1 MNRREFL
8 VGSGALAIRVH
19 DVRNGRKVV
28 FERTFA

>member
-8 VGSGALAIRVH
+8 VGGALAIRVH
-19 DVRNGRKVV
+19 DVRNGKVV

>member
-8 VGSGALAIRVH
+8 VGGGAMAIRVH
-19 DVRNGRKVV
+19 DVRNGKVV